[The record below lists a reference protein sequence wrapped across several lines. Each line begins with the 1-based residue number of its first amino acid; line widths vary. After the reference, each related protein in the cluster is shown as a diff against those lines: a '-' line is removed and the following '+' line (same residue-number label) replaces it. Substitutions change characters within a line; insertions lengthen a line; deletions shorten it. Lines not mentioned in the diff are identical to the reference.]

1 MDKKSTGAH
10 PTPENTVGI
19 SQEKVIYNRGRI
31 PQTIYIV
38 LLVYLTE
45 RPEHYFYRIV
55 KRFYSMTFENKSVV
69 VTGAGSGIGRETALQ
84 FAAAGASVLVA
95 DIDSE
100 SVTATRDAITE
111 AGGTAYAVTADVSDN
126 AAVEA
131 MIQTALVEFGSIDIA
146 INNAGISGAHGLGI
160 HEYSED
166 SFDSV
171 MAINVKG
178 VWLCLKHEVPALLQN
193 GGGSIVN
200 VASVAGLIG
209 VPGNAAYAAS
219 KHAVVGMTKSVA
231 LETAK
236 LGVRVNAVCPSFID
250 TPMVGNI
257 TQTDPNLE
265 KRITRASPMRRLG
278 TVEEVAEAIVW
289 LSSPA
294 ASFVNG
300 TTLAIDGGLVSM

>member
-1 MDKKSTGAH
+1 
-10 PTPENTVGI
+10 
-19 SQEKVIYNRGRI
+19 
-31 PQTIYIV
+31 
-38 LLVYLTE
+38 
-45 RPEHYFYRIV
+45 
-55 KRFYSMTFENKSVV
+55 MTFENKIVLI
-69 VTGAGSGIGRETALQ
+69 TGAGSGIGRETALR
-84 FAAAGASVLVA
+84 FAAAGANVVVA
-95 DIDSE
+95 DINSE
-100 SVTATRDAITE
+100 GVNNTRDSIAD
-111 AGGTAYAVTADVSDN
+111 AGGNAYAVTADVSDN
-126 AAVEA
+126 AAVQG
-131 MIQTALVEFGSIDIA
+131 MIQAAMVEYGGIDIA
-146 INNAGISGAHGLGI
+146 INNAGISGEHGLGV

-178 VWLCLKHEVPALLQN
+178 VWLCLKHEVPALLQR

-236 LGVRVNAVCPSFID
+236 HGVRVNAVCPSFID

-257 TQTDPNLE
+257 TQTDPALE

-278 TVEEVAEAIVW
+278 TVEEVAEAILW
-289 LSSPA
+289 LASPA